1 MAGFDTGSPVH
12 SKSKNKY
19 LKHSGKGVKIDM
31 TPMVDVIMLLLTF
44 FMLTSV
50 LTKPQVMSVNLPK
63 SEKEI
68 VKFDMGNA
76 LFLRTS
82 PAGKVV
88 ISTGNSNGTENAPRI
103 VETVSLKST
112 LEELYQNNSD
122 YVMLIKFDRGMKYT
136 AMVDVL
142 DEINT
147 VNINRRYVFKPME
160 EGDKAIVKLAGG

>member
-1 MAGFDTGSPVH
+1 MAGFNTGSPVH
-12 SKSKNKY
+12 SKTKNKY
-19 LKHSGKGVKIDM
+19 LKHSDKGVKIDM

-50 LTKPQVMSVNLPK
+50 LTKPQVMTVNLPK

-82 PAGKVV
+82 PAGKII
-88 ISTGNSNGTENAPRI
+88 ISTGNSNGTENFPQI
-103 VETVSLKST
+103 VETASLKST
-112 LEELYQNNSD
+112 LEELYKANSD

-136 AMVDVL
+136 AMVDIL

-147 VNINRRYVFKPME
+147 ANISRRYVFKPIE
-160 EGDKAIVKLAGG
+160 DEDKRVVSSAGG